1 MRISYRQDDVLF
13 DKRKLFCADLI
24 GYRLQRDVEATN
36 KIRTLSGDRKYLSA
50 IVNVARN
57 SASTTGITVDTI
69 IEGLK
74 TALSMEIFSFKVNGI
89 DPFKIMDEQLKSKEF
104 TVEVYMNPLYFSS
117 AIALKQ
123 AMMPGFRRKPIDEEF
138 IKERMDKE
146 GRGWAFTFEKGIKEF
161 IDLSK
166 CQKSILEE

>member
-1 MRISYRQDDVLF
+1 MKISYRQDNVPF
-13 DKRKLFCADLI
+13 DKRKLFFADLI
-24 GYRLQRDVEATN
+24 GYKLQRDVEAN
-36 KIRTLSGDRKYLSA
+36 KKITTLSGDSKYLSA
-50 IVNVARN
+50 IVNVARS
-57 SASTTGITVDTI
+57 SASSAGVTVDMI

-89 DPFKIMDEQLKSKEF
+89 DPFKLMEEQLKSKEF
-104 TVEVYMNPLYFSS
+104 VVEVYMNPLYFSS

-146 GRGWAFTFEKGIKEF
+146 GRGWAFTFEKGIKEY

-166 CQKSILEE
+166 CQKIVLEA